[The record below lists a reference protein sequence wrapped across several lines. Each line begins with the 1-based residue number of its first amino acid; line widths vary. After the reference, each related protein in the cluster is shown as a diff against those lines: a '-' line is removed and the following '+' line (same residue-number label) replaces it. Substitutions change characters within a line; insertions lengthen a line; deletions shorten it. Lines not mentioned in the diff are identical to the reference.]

1 MFVFQVVNAVMSA
14 STVYASVAT
23 QYARDTQLTGKYC
36 LRVAAL
42 TVQEQTVA
50 WILVDKTDVA
60 TSIARGL

>member
-1 MFVFQVVNAVMSA
+1 MSA